1 MDLSG
6 AAVESSQEQFD
17 AMDAA
22 FMKKQLDS
30 YKQLVT
36 RLEDQQRT
44 TLREN
49 EQLKAVYKSFTTQLS
64 ESLPTESSEDP
75 TTAVEPATMV
85 VEELGQQ
92 MQAQL
97 EHFKEAMS
105 KMRED
110 VARVNSRR
118 TEEVLMAEI
127 SS

>member
-22 FMKKQLDS
+22 FMKKQLDA